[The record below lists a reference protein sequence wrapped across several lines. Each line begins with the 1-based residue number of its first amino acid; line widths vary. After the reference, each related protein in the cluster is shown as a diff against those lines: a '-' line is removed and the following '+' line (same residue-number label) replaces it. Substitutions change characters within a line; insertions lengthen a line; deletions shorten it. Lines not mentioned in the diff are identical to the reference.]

1 VLSLLDSSEKN
12 VTTCETGVA
21 TAAPVSAVFR
31 KLHGVGFVIALGLIF
46 SVSGVASGADAAP
59 DTARKTEL
67 IKLVRNDCGSCH
79 GIRLTGGLGLPLTPQ
94 ALKDKPAKSLVTTIL
109 FGRPGTPMPPW
120 HTFMTEAEA
129 AWIVENLLQ
138 GFPDVR

>member
-1 VLSLLDSSEKN
+1 VLSLLGLSAKN
-12 VTTCETGVA
+12 VTTRETGA
-21 TAAPVSAVFR
+21 AITASVSAALR
-31 KLHGVGFVIALGLIF
+31 KLGHVGFVLSLGVFF
-46 SVSGVASGADAAP
+46 SISDAAFGAGTDP
-59 DTARKTEL
+59 SSVRQTEL

-94 ALKDKPAKSLVTTIL
+94 ALKGKPAKSLVTTIL

-120 HTFMTEAEA
+120 NTFMTEAEA